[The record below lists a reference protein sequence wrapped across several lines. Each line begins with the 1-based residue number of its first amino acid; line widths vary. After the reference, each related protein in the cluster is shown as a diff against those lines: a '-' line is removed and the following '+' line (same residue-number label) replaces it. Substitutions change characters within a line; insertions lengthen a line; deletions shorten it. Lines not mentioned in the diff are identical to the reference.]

1 MALDRRRPRMTPR
14 TSGWHAHAPRV
25 TRGRGA
31 LAWATLL
38 LLVASACASSGR
50 DIPLGTADVDRA
62 LYDLGMEALKEGRW
76 RPAREYFVTIV
87 DNYPQS
93 AYRADARLVIGD
105 TYLGE
110 GSIESY
116 LMAITEFQEFLAFYP
131 LHPRADYAQ
140 YQIGLVHYQQMRRAE
155 RDQTETRAAVTA
167 FETFVERYP
176 NSKLMNEART
186 KLREVRD
193 RYSQSEFLV
202 GRYYYRAGWY
212 PGAIDR
218 FKSILEDDPGFTLRD
233 AVYFHLAESL
243 VKSDNTVEALP
254 YFARL
259 VQEFEQSEYLTET
272 QERIAELKEP

>member
-1 MALDRRRPRMTPR
+1 MTPR

-25 TRGRGA
+25 TRGRVA

-38 LLVASACASSGR
+38 LLVASACASSRR
-50 DIPLGTADVDRA
+50 DIPLSTPDVDRA
-62 LYDLGMEALKEGRW
+62 LYDLGMEALKERRW
-76 RPAREYFVTIV
+76 RSAREYFVTIV

-116 LMAITEFQEFLAFYP
+116 LMAITEFQDFLAFYP
-131 LHPRADYAQ
+131 LHSRSDYAQ

-167 FETFVERYP
+167 FETFIERYP
-176 NSKLMNEART
+176 NSELMNEART
-186 KLREVRD
+186 KLREARD

-202 GRYYYRAGWY
+202 GRYYYRAEWY

-259 VQEFEQSEYLTET
+259 VQEFEHSEYLTEA

>member
-1 MALDRRRPRMTPR
+1 MTPG
-14 TSGWHAHAPRV
+14 TSGWYAHAPRV
-25 TRGRGA
+25 TRGHGA

-38 LLVASACASSGR
+38 LLVASACASSER
-50 DIPLGTADVDRA
+50 SIPLGTTDADRA
-62 LYDLGMEALKEGRW
+62 LYDLGTEALKERRW
-76 RPAREYFVTIV
+76 LPAREYFVTIV

-93 AYRADARLVIGD
+93 TYRTDARLGIGD

-116 LMAITEFQEFLAFYP
+116 LRAITEFQEFLAFYP

-140 YQIGLVHYQQMRRAE
+140 YQVGIVHYQQMRRAE
-155 RDQTETRAAVTA
+155 RDQTETRAAIAA
-167 FETFVERYP
+167 FEAFVERYP
-176 NSKLMNEART
+176 NSELMNEART

-193 RYSQSEFLV
+193 RYSQAQFFV
-202 GRYYYRAGWY
+202 GRYYYRVEWY
-212 PGAIDR
+212 PGAIER
-218 FKSILEDDPGFTLRD
+218 FKSILEDDPEFTLRD

-259 VQEFEQSEYLTET
+259 VQEFEQSEYLTQA
-272 QERIAELKEP
+272 QERIAELEEP

>member
-1 MALDRRRPRMTPR
+1 MTPG
-14 TSGWHAHAPRV
+14 TSGWYAHAPRV
-25 TRGRGA
+25 TRGHGA

-38 LLVASACASSGR
+38 LLVASACASSERG
-50 DIPLGTADVDRA
+50 IPLGTADADRA
-62 LYDLGMEALKEGRW
+62 LYDLGTEALKERRW
-76 RPAREYFVTIV
+76 LPAREYFVTIV

-93 AYRADARLVIGD
+93 TYRTDARLGIGD

-116 LMAITEFQEFLAFYP
+116 LRAITEFQEFLAFYP

-140 YQIGLVHYQQMRRAE
+140 YQVGIVHYQQMRRAE
-155 RDQTETRAAVTA
+155 RDQTETRAAIAA
-167 FETFVERYP
+167 FQAFVERYP
-176 NSKLMNEART
+176 NSELMNETRT

-193 RYSQSEFLV
+193 RYSQSQFLV
-202 GRYYYRAGWY
+202 GRYYYRVEWY

-259 VQEFEQSEYLTET
+259 VQEFEQSEYLTQA
-272 QERIAELKEP
+272 QERIAELEEP